1 LPPVPR
7 QIGVVTSLGAAALHD
22 VVTALRRR
30 APHVSVVL
38 APALVQ
44 GEGAAPALVAALRAL
59 YALHVQREQGM
70 DAILLVRGGG
80 SMEDLWAFNDANLA
94 HTIAASPVP
103 VISGV
108 GHETD
113 FTIAD
118 FVADVRAPT
127 PTAAAELVSPSTAQ
141 LLELVASQQ
150 RRMQVA
156 LGRVVDRHAQRLD
169 VVASRMGRPSM
180 ALGQR
185 MQGLQSLKQR
195 LAHASASALQFQQA
209 RWQRHQRALA
219 PAVVRSLELARHR
232 TDRSQWRLDAVDPS
246 TVLRRGYAWLA
257 NARGQA
263 VTGVDQVQHGEAL
276 RATLVDGAV
285 DMVVTQSH
293 RN

>member
-1 LPPVPR
+1 
-7 QIGVVTSLGAAALHD
+7 
-22 VVTALRRR
+22 
-30 APHVSVVL
+30 
-38 APALVQ
+38 
-44 GEGAAPALVAALRAL
+44 
-59 YALHVQREQGM
+59 
-70 DAILLVRGGG
+70 
-80 SMEDLWAFNDANLA
+80 LA

-103 VISGV
+103 VVAGV

-141 LLELVASQQ
+141 LQELVASQQ
-150 RRMQVA
+150 QRMQVA

-169 VVASRMGRPSM
+169 VVASRMGRPST

-185 MQGLQSLKQR
+185 LQGLLSLKQR
-195 LAHASASALQFQQA
+195 LAHASSSALQHQQA
-209 RWQRHQRALA
+209 RWQQHQRALV

-232 TDRSQWRLDAVDPS
+232 TDRSQWRLEAVDPS
-246 TVLRRGYAWLA
+246 AVLRRGYAWLA
-257 NARGQA
+257 NGRGQA
-263 VTGVDQVQHGEAL
+263 VTGVSQVQPGETL

-285 DMVVTQSH
+285 DMVVTQGH

>member
-1 LPPVPR
+1 
-7 QIGVVTSLGAAALHD
+7 
-22 VVTALRRR
+22 
-30 APHVSVVL
+30 
-38 APALVQ
+38 VQ

-59 YALHVQREQGM
+59 YAFHAQREQGL

-80 SMEDLWAFNDANLA
+80 SMEDLWAFNDASLA
-94 HTIAASPVP
+94 HTISQSPVP
-103 VISGV
+103 VVSGV

-141 LLELVASQQ
+141 LLELVESQQ
-150 RRMQVA
+150 QRVQVA

-185 MQGLQSLKQR
+185 LQGLQSLTQR
-195 LAHASASALQFQQA
+195 LAHASANAI
-209 RWQRHQRALA
+209 QRHQTRWQQHERALA
-219 PAVVRSLELARHR
+219 PAVTRALELARHR

-257 NARGQA
+257 NGQGEA
-263 VTGVDQVQHGEAL
+263 VTGIGQVQPGQAL
-276 RATLVDGAV
+276 RATLADGAV
-285 DMVVTQSH
+285 DMVVTASH

>member
-59 YALHVQREQGM
+59 YALHAQREQGL
-70 DAILLVRGGG
+70 DAILIVRGGG
-80 SMEDLWAFNDANLA
+80 SMEDLWAFNDASLA
-94 HTIAASPVP
+94 QTIAASPVP

-141 LLELVASQQ
+141 LLELVAGQQ
-150 RRMQVA
+150 QRMQVA

-169 VVASRMGRPSM
+169 VVAARMGRPSM

-185 MQGLQSLKQR
+185 VQGLQSLKQR
-195 LAHASASALQFQQA
+195 LAHASASALQLQQA
-209 RWQRHQRALA
+209 RWQQHQRALA

-246 TVLRRGYAWLA
+246 TVLRRGYAWLT
-257 NARGQA
+257 NVQGQA
-263 VTGVDQVQHGEAL
+263 ITGVDQVQPGEAL

-285 DMVVTQSH
+285 DMVATQSH